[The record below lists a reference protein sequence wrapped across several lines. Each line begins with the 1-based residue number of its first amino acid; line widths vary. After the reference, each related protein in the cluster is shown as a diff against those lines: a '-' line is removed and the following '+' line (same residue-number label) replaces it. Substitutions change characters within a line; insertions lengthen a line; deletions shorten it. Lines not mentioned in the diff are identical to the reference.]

1 MLAFLT
7 NHSPRFR
14 SLGSP
19 LSFAKHPGP
28 FVAHTFFFIFT
39 GVTAYCVAD
48 AALNPLHKDED
59 RVTEALSGTYSSAIG
74 SCTAWFEPYV
84 APTIA
89 GVTGQGFANGWVGG
103 ALLPATL
110 AYATVKGVGWY
121 DWGNSGLNDL
131 EMKIN
136 GLKTGG
142 NLCTTHSFYQ
152 SIHPFVRP
160 SIFPCIY
167 FSLFSFSFFP
177 LSFSILLHQCWC
189 RPQRPTL
196 TLHFC
201 AGHREPGFDKR
212 FS

>member
-1 MLAFLT
+1 
-7 NHSPRFR
+7 
-14 SLGSP
+14 
-19 LSFAKHPGP
+19 
-28 FVAHTFFFIFT
+28 
-39 GVTAYCVAD
+39 VAD

-136 GLKTGG
+136 GLKTGE
-142 NLCTTHSFYQ
+142 NI
-152 SIHPFVRP
+152 SIHPSIHP
-160 SIFPCIY
+160 SIFLFFS
-167 FSLFSFSFFP
+167 FSLFFISFSLTPSIMVQATETNMAVFAQDTASLALTSASAKSMGVFVGTFIRA
-177 LSFSILLHQCWC
+177 LMITCSF
-189 RPQRPTL
+189 
-196 TLHFC
+196 
-201 AGHREPGFDKR
+201 EKR
-212 FS
+212 YE

>member
-142 NLCTTHSFYQ
+142 NLSTTHSCYQ

-160 SIFPCIY
+160 SISLCI
-167 FSLFSFSFFP
+167 
-177 LSFSILLHQCWC
+177 
-189 RPQRPTL
+189 
-196 TLHFC
+196 
-201 AGHREPGFDKR
+201 
-212 FS
+212 